1 MLRKKLAVLAIAS
14 TIVLSLAPNAS
25 VLADSKVETKQAE
38 VDKFQSQF
46 KKLSSEVKKI
56 DAQIKTTKNNID
68 AKKAEI
74 TETEKLINDKKAR
87 ITYLQDRIEKRNE
100 VLEQRLVAMQKQPKV
115 NLVTDVLFNSDGIVD
130 FFNRVNSISTLF
142 NADENIIK
150 EQQSEQDE
158 VKKEK
163 QLVDEKKATLV
174 AAKEDLVAQQSDLSK
189 AQAEKQK
196 SLDTAEANLKLA
208 VKELE
213 NAKED
218 ERVQRLEQQSL
229 ELAALSSDDED
240 DSDNSQATNTSS
252 NSSSSDSK
260 SDSSS
265 HSKSDSNSGS
275 NAGPSDDGGSVA
287 TGNGIVDFALQY
299 QGVPYVFGGT
309 SPSGFDCSG
318 FIWYVYS
325 HNGYGISRGNVKTY
339 WSRATKV
346 SSPQPGDLVF
356 LQNTYINGPSHMGIY
371 IGGNKMVH
379 AGSSGISII
388 SLSNS
393 WVRSHFL
400 GYGKF

>member
-1 MLRKKLAVLAIAS
+1 MLRKKLAVLAMAS

-25 VLADSKVETKQAE
+25 VLADSKVEKKQAE

-46 KKLSSEVKKI
+46 KELSNEIEKI
-56 DAQIKTTKNNID
+56 DQQIKTTKQNIE

-74 TETEKLINDKKAR
+74 SETEEIIKDKKAR
-87 ITYLQDRIEKRNE
+87 ITYLQDRIQKRNDL
-100 VLEQRLVAMQKQPKV
+100 LEDRLVAMQKQPKV
-115 NLVTDVLFNSDGIVD
+115 NLVTDVLFNSDSIVD

-142 NADENIIK
+142 EADENIIK
-150 EQQSEQDE
+150 EQKSEQAE
-158 VKKEK
+158 VVKEK
-163 QLVDEKKATLV
+163 QLVDEKKESLV
-174 AAKEDLVAQQSDLSK
+174 TAKEDLVAQQSELSK
-189 AQAEKQK
+189 SQADKQK
-196 SLDTAEANLKLA
+196 SLNTAEANLKLA

-229 ELAALSSDDED
+229 ELAALSSDDDED
-240 DSDNSQATNTSS
+240 DSVSTPATKSSPNTDSKSNS
-252 NSSSSDSK
+252 NSSSNSNSK
-260 SDSSS
+260 PD
-265 HSKSDSNSGS
+265 SGS
-275 NAGPSDDGGSVA
+275 NNDGPAA
-287 TGNGIVDFALQY
+287 TGNSLVDYALQF

-339 WSRATKV
+339 WSNATKI

-379 AGSSGISII
+379 AGSKGISVI

>member
-1 MLRKKLAVLAIAS
+1 MLRKKLAVLAMAS

-25 VLADSKVETKQAE
+25 VLADSKVEKKQAE

-46 KKLSSEVKKI
+46 KELSNEIEKI
-56 DAQIKTTKNNID
+56 DQQIKTTKQNIE

-74 TETEKLINDKKAR
+74 SETEEVIKDKKAR
-87 ITYLQDRIEKRNE
+87 ITYLEDRIQKRNDL
-100 VLEQRLVAMQKQPKV
+100 LEDRLVAMQKQPKV
-115 NLVTDVLFNSDGIVD
+115 NLVTDVLFNSDSIVD

-142 NADENIIK
+142 DADENIIK
-150 EQQSEQDE
+150 EQKSEQAE
-158 VKKEK
+158 VVKEK
-163 QLVDEKKATLV
+163 QLVDQKKESLV
-174 AAKEDLVAQQSDLSK
+174 TAKEDLVAQQSELSK
-189 AQAEKQK
+189 SQAEKQK
-196 SLDTAEANLKLA
+196 SLNTAEANLKLA

-229 ELAALSSDDED
+229 ELAALSSDDEED
-240 DSDNSQATNTSS
+240 DSVSTPATKSSS
-252 NSSSSDSK
+252 NSDSK
-260 SDSSS
+260 SSSNSDSNSKP
-265 HSKSDSNSGS
+265 KSDSN
-275 NAGPSDDGGSVA
+275 DDGPAA
-287 TGNGIVDFALQY
+287 TGNSLVDYALQF

-339 WSRATKV
+339 WSNATKI

-379 AGSSGISII
+379 AGSKGISVI

>member
-1 MLRKKLAVLAIAS
+1 MLRKKLVVLAMAS

-25 VLADSKVETKQAE
+25 VLADSKVEKKQAE

-46 KKLSSEVKKI
+46 KKLSNEIEKI
-56 DAQIKTTKNNID
+56 DQQIKTTKQNIE

-74 TETEKLINDKKAR
+74 SETEEIIKDKKAR
-87 ITYLQDRIEKRNE
+87 ITYLQDRIQKRNDL
-100 VLEQRLVAMQKQPKV
+100 LEDRLVAMQKQPKV
-115 NLVTDVLFNSDGIVD
+115 NLVTDVLFNSDSIVD

-142 NADENIIK
+142 EADENIIK
-150 EQQSEQDE
+150 DQKSEQAE
-158 VKKEK
+158 VVKEK
-163 QLVDEKKATLV
+163 QLVDEKKDSLV
-174 AAKEDLVAQQSDLSK
+174 KAKEDLVAQQSELSK
-189 AQAEKQK
+189 SQADKQK
-196 SLDTAEANLKLA
+196 SLNTAEANLKLA

-229 ELAALSSDDED
+229 ELAALSSDDEED
-240 DSDNSQATNTSS
+240 DSVSTPATKSSSNSDSKSSS
-252 NSSSSDSK
+252 NSSSS
-260 SDSSS
+260 SDTKP
-265 HSKSDSNSGS
+265 KSDSN
-275 NAGPSDDGGSVA
+275 DDGPAA
-287 TGNGIVDFALQY
+287 TGNSLVDYALQF

-339 WSRATKV
+339 WSNATKI

-379 AGSSGISII
+379 AGSKGISVI

>member
-1 MLRKKLAVLAIAS
+1 MLRKKLVVLAMAS

-25 VLADSKVETKQAE
+25 VLADSKVDKKQAE

-46 KKLSSEVKKI
+46 KELSNEVKKI
-56 DAQIKTTKNNID
+56 DAQIKTTKQNIE

-74 TETEKLINDKKAR
+74 SETEEIIKDKKAR
-87 ITYLQDRIEKRNE
+87 ITYLSDRIEKRNDL
-100 VLEQRLVAMQKQPKV
+100 LEDRLVAMQKQPKV
-115 NLVTDVLFNSDGIVD
+115 NLVTDVLFDSDSIVD
-130 FFNRVNSISTLF
+130 FINRVNSISTLF
-142 NADENIIK
+142 EADQNIIK
-150 EQQSEQDE
+150 EQKSEQAE
-158 VKKEK
+158 VEKEK
-163 QLVDEKKATLV
+163 RLVDEKKESLV
-174 AAKEDLVAQQSDLSK
+174 NAKEDLVAQQSELSK
-189 AQAEKQK
+189 SQAEKQK
-196 SLDTAEANLKLA
+196 SLNTAEANLKLA

-229 ELAALSSDDED
+229 ELAALSSDDDED
-240 DSDNSQATNTSS
+240 DSVSTPATKSSS
-252 NSSSSDSK
+252 NSESKSSSNSDSK
-260 SDSSS
+260 PSSN
-265 HSKSDSNSGS
+265 SNSGS
-275 NAGPSDDGGSVA
+275 NSGSNNDGPAA
-287 TGNGIVDFALQY
+287 TGNSIVDYALQY
-299 QGVPYVFGGT
+299 RGVPYVFGGT

-339 WSRATKV
+339 WSNATKI

-379 AGSSGISII
+379 AGSKGISVI

>member
-1 MLRKKLAVLAIAS
+1 MLRKKLAVLAMAS

-25 VLADSKVETKQAE
+25 VLADSKVEKKQAE

-46 KKLSSEVKKI
+46 KELSNEIEKI
-56 DAQIKTTKNNID
+56 DQQIKTTKQNIE

-74 TETEKLINDKKAR
+74 SETEEIIKDKKAR
-87 ITYLQDRIEKRNE
+87 ITYLVDRIQKRNDL
-100 VLEQRLVAMQKQPKV
+100 LEDRLVAMQKQPKV
-115 NLVTDVLFNSDGIVD
+115 NLVTDVLFNSDSIVD

-142 NADENIIK
+142 EADENIIK
-150 EQQSEQDE
+150 EQKSEQAE
-158 VKKEK
+158 VVKEK
-163 QLVDEKKATLV
+163 QLVDQKKESLV
-174 AAKEDLVAQQSDLSK
+174 TAKEDLVAQQSDLSK
-189 AQAEKQK
+189 SQADKQK
-196 SLDTAEANLKLA
+196 SLNTAEANLKLA

-229 ELAALSSDDED
+229 ELAALSSDDEED
-240 DSDNSQATNTSS
+240 DSVSTPAAKSSSNSDSKSSS
-252 NSSSSDSK
+252 NSSSNSDSK
-260 SDSSS
+260 P
-265 HSKSDSNSGS
+265 KSDSN
-275 NAGPSDDGGSVA
+275 NDGPVA
-287 TGNGIVDFALQY
+287 TGSLVDYALQF

-339 WSRATKV
+339 WSNATKI

-379 AGSSGISII
+379 AGSKGISVI

>member
-1 MLRKKLAVLAIAS
+1 MLRKKLAVLAMAS

-25 VLADSKVETKQAE
+25 VLADSKVEKKQAE

-46 KKLSSEVKKI
+46 KELSNEIEKI
-56 DAQIKTTKNNID
+56 DQQIKTTKQNIE

-74 TETEKLINDKKAR
+74 SETEEIIKDKKAR
-87 ITYLQDRIEKRNE
+87 ITYLEDRIQKRNDL
-100 VLEQRLVAMQKQPKV
+100 LEDRLVAMQKQPKV
-115 NLVTDVLFNSDGIVD
+115 NLVTDVLFNSDSIVD

-142 NADENIIK
+142 DADENIIN
-150 EQQSEQDE
+150 EQKSEQAE
-158 VKKEK
+158 VVKEK
-163 QLVDEKKATLV
+163 QLVDQKKESLV
-174 AAKEDLVAQQSDLSK
+174 TAKEDLVAQQSDLSK
-189 AQAEKQK
+189 SQADKQK
-196 SLDTAEANLKLA
+196 SLNTAEANLKLA

-229 ELAALSSDDED
+229 ELAALSSDDEED
-240 DSDNSQATNTSS
+240 DSVSTPAAKSSSNSDSKSSS
-252 NSSSSDSK
+252 NSSSNSNSDSK
-260 SDSSS
+260 P
-265 HSKSDSNSGS
+265 KSDSN
-275 NAGPSDDGGSVA
+275 NDGPVA
-287 TGNGIVDFALQY
+287 TGSLVDYALQF

-339 WSRATKV
+339 WSNATKI

-379 AGSSGISII
+379 AGSKGISVI

>member
-1 MLRKKLAVLAIAS
+1 MLRKKLAVLAMAS

-25 VLADSKVETKQAE
+25 VLADSKVEKKQAE

-46 KKLSSEVKKI
+46 KELSNEIEKI
-56 DAQIKTTKNNID
+56 DQQIKTTKQNIE

-74 TETEKLINDKKAR
+74 SETEEIIKDKKAR
-87 ITYLQDRIEKRNE
+87 ITYLQDRIQKRNDL
-100 VLEQRLVAMQKQPKV
+100 LEDRLVAMQKQPKV
-115 NLVTDVLFNSDGIVD
+115 NLVTDVLFNSDSIVD

-142 NADENIIK
+142 QADENIIK
-150 EQQSEQDE
+150 EQKSEQAE
-158 VKKEK
+158 VVKEK
-163 QLVDEKKATLV
+163 QLVDQKKESLV
-174 AAKEDLVAQQSDLSK
+174 TAKEDLVAQQSELSK
-189 AQAEKQK
+189 SQAEKQK
-196 SLDTAEANLKLA
+196 SLNTAEANLKLA

-229 ELAALSSDDED
+229 ELAALSSDDEEN
-240 DSDNSQATNTSS
+240 DSVSTPATKSSSNSDSKSSS
-252 NSSSSDSK
+252 NSSSNSDSK
-260 SDSSS
+260 P
-265 HSKSDSNSGS
+265 KSDSN
-275 NAGPSDDGGSVA
+275 NDDSAA
-287 TGNGIVDFALQY
+287 TGNSLVDYALQF

-339 WSRATKV
+339 WSNATKI

-356 LQNTYINGPSHMGIY
+356 LQNTYIDGPSHMGIY

-379 AGSSGISII
+379 AGSKGISVI

>member
-1 MLRKKLAVLAIAS
+1 MLRKKLAVLAMAS

-25 VLADSKVETKQAE
+25 VLADSKVEKKQAE

-46 KKLSSEVKKI
+46 KELSNEIEKI
-56 DAQIKTTKNNID
+56 DNQIKTTKQNIE

-74 TETEKLINDKKAR
+74 SETEEIIKDKKTR
-87 ITYLQDRIEKRNE
+87 ITYLQDRIEKRNDL
-100 VLEQRLVAMQKQPKV
+100 LEDRLVAMQKQPKV
-115 NLVTDVLFNSDGIVD
+115 NLVTDVLFNSDSIVD

-142 NADENIIK
+142 EADENIIK
-150 EQQSEQDE
+150 EQKSEQAE
-158 VKKEK
+158 VVKEK
-163 QLVDEKKATLV
+163 RLVDEKKQSLV
-174 AAKEDLVAQQSDLSK
+174 TAKEDLVAQQSELSK
-189 AQAEKQK
+189 SQADKQK
-196 SLDTAEANLKLA
+196 SLNTAEANLKLA

-229 ELAALSSDDED
+229 ELAALSSDDDED
-240 DSDNSQATNTSS
+240 DSVSTPAAKSSSNSDSKSSS
-252 NSSSSDSK
+252 NSSSHSNSK
-260 SDSSS
+260 P
-265 HSKSDSNSGS
+265 NSGS
-275 NAGPSDDGGSVA
+275 NNDGPAA
-287 TGNGIVDFALQY
+287 TGNSIVDYALQY

-339 WSRATKV
+339 WSNATKI

-379 AGSSGISII
+379 AGSKGISVI

>member
-1 MLRKKLAVLAIAS
+1 MLRKKLAVLAMAS

-25 VLADSKVETKQAE
+25 VLADSKVEKKQAE

-46 KKLSSEVKKI
+46 KELSNEIEKI
-56 DAQIKTTKNNID
+56 DQQIKTTKQNIE

-74 TETEKLINDKKAR
+74 SETEEIIKDKKAR
-87 ITYLQDRIEKRNE
+87 ITYLQDRIQKRNDL
-100 VLEQRLVAMQKQPKV
+100 LEDRLVAMQKQPKV
-115 NLVTDVLFNSDGIVD
+115 NLVTDVLFNSDSIVD

-142 NADENIIK
+142 DADENIIK
-150 EQQSEQDE
+150 EQKSEQAE
-158 VKKEK
+158 VLKEK
-163 QLVDEKKATLV
+163 QLVDEKKESLV
-174 AAKEDLVAQQSDLSK
+174 TAKEDLVAQQSELSK
-189 AQAEKQK
+189 SQADKQK
-196 SLDTAEANLKLA
+196 SLNTAEANLKLA

-229 ELAALSSDDED
+229 ELAALSSDDDED
-240 DSDNSQATNTSS
+240 DSVSTPTTKSSSNTDSKSNS
-252 NSSSSDSK
+252 NSSSN
-260 SDSSS
+260 
-265 HSKSDSNSGS
+265 SNTKPDSGS
-275 NAGPSDDGGSVA
+275 NNDGPAA
-287 TGNGIVDFALQY
+287 TGNSLVDYALQF

-339 WSRATKV
+339 WSNATKI

-379 AGSSGISII
+379 AGSKGISVI

>member
-1 MLRKKLAVLAIAS
+1 MLRKKLAVLAMAS

-25 VLADSKVETKQAE
+25 VLADSKVEKKQAE

-46 KKLSSEVKKI
+46 KELSNEIEKI
-56 DAQIKTTKNNID
+56 DQQIKTTKNNIE

-74 TETEKLINDKKAR
+74 SETEEIIKDKKAR
-87 ITYLQDRIEKRNE
+87 ITYLQDRIQKRNDL
-100 VLEQRLVAMQKQPKV
+100 LEDRLVAMQKQPKV
-115 NLVTDVLFNSDGIVD
+115 NLVTDVLFNSDSIVD

-142 NADENIIK
+142 EADENIIK
-150 EQQSEQDE
+150 EQKSEQAE
-158 VKKEK
+158 VVKEK
-163 QLVDEKKATLV
+163 QLVDEKKETLV
-174 AAKEDLVAQQSDLSK
+174 TAKEDLVAQQSELSK
-189 AQAEKQK
+189 SQAEKQK
-196 SLDTAEANLKLA
+196 SLNTAEANLKLA

-229 ELAALSSDDED
+229 ELAALSSDDEED
-240 DSDNSQATNTSS
+240 DSVSTPVTKSSS
-252 NSSSSDSK
+252 NSDSNSNSNSSSDSK
-260 SDSSS
+260 P
-265 HSKSDSNSGS
+265 KSDSN
-275 NAGPSDDGGSVA
+275 DDGPAA
-287 TGNGIVDFALQY
+287 TGNSLVDYALQF

-339 WSRATKV
+339 WSNATKI

-379 AGSSGISII
+379 AGSKGISVI

>member
-1 MLRKKLAVLAIAS
+1 MLRKKLAALAVAS

-25 VLADSKVETKQAE
+25 VLADSKVEKKQAE

-46 KKLSSEVKKI
+46 KELSSQVEKLDK
-56 DAQIKTTKNNID
+56 QIKTTKNNIE

-74 TETEKLINDKKAR
+74 AETEEIIKDKKAR
-87 ITYLQDRIEKRNE
+87 ITYLQGRIEKRNQL
-100 VLEQRLVAMQKQPKV
+100 LEDRLVAMQKQPKV
-115 NLVTDVLFNSDGIVD
+115 NLVTDVLFNSDSIVD

-142 NADENIIK
+142 EADENIIK
-150 EQQSEQDE
+150 EQKSEQAE
-158 VKKEK
+158 VEKEK
-163 QLVDEKKATLV
+163 QLVDQKKESLV
-174 AAKEDLVAQQSDLSK
+174 TAKEDLVAQQSELSK
-189 AQAEKQK
+189 SQAEKQK

-218 ERVQRLEQQSL
+218 ERVKRLEQQSL
-229 ELAALSSDDED
+229 ELAALSSDDEED
-240 DSDNSQATNTSS
+240 DSSDNSTAAKSTS
-252 NSSSSDSK
+252 NSSSRSNSD
-260 SDSSS
+260 
-265 HSKSDSNSGS
+265 SKSDSNSGS
-275 NAGPSDDGGSVA
+275 NPGSNNDGPAA
-287 TGNGIVDFALQY
+287 TGNSIVDFAMKY

-339 WSRATKV
+339 WSRATKI

-379 AGSSGISII
+379 AGSKGIGVI

>member
-1 MLRKKLAVLAIAS
+1 MLRKKLAVLAMAS

-46 KKLSSEVKKI
+46 KELSNEIEKI
-56 DAQIKTTKNNID
+56 DQQIKTTKQNIE

-74 TETEKLINDKKAR
+74 SETEEIIKDKNAR
-87 ITYLQDRIEKRNE
+87 ITYLQDRIQKRNDL
-100 VLEQRLVAMQKQPKV
+100 LEDRLVAMQKQPKV
-115 NLVTDVLFNSDGIVD
+115 NLVTDVLFNSDSIVD

-142 NADENIIK
+142 EADENIIK
-150 EQQSEQDE
+150 EQKSEQAE
-158 VKKEK
+158 VLKEK
-163 QLVDEKKATLV
+163 QLVDEKKASLV
-174 AAKEDLVAQQSDLSK
+174 TAKEDLVSQQSELSK
-189 AQAEKQK
+189 SQAEKQK
-196 SLDTAEANLKLA
+196 SLNTAEANLKLA

-229 ELAALSSDDED
+229 ELAALSSDDGED
-240 DSDNSQATNTSS
+240 DSVSSTPAAKSSS
-252 NSSSSDSK
+252 NSDSK
-260 SDSSS
+260 SDSNSS
-265 HSKSDSNSGS
+265 SDSNSNSKPDSGS
-275 NAGPSDDGGSVA
+275 NNDGPVA
-287 TGNGIVDFALQY
+287 TGGLVDYALQF

-339 WSRATKV
+339 WSNATKI

-379 AGSSGISII
+379 AGSKGISVI

>member
-1 MLRKKLAVLAIAS
+1 MLRKKLAVLAMAS

-25 VLADSKVETKQAE
+25 VLADSKVEKKQAE

-46 KKLSSEVKKI
+46 KELSNEIEKI
-56 DAQIKTTKNNID
+56 DQQIKTTKQNIE

-74 TETEKLINDKKAR
+74 SETEEIIKDKKAR
-87 ITYLQDRIEKRNE
+87 ITYLEVRIQKRNDL
-100 VLEQRLVAMQKQPKV
+100 LEDRLVAMQKQPKV
-115 NLVTDVLFNSDGIVD
+115 NLVTDVLFNSDSIVD

-142 NADENIIK
+142 DADENIIK
-150 EQQSEQDE
+150 EQKSEQAE
-158 VKKEK
+158 VLKEK
-163 QLVDEKKATLV
+163 QLVDEKKESLV
-174 AAKEDLVAQQSDLSK
+174 KAKEDLVAQQSELSK
-189 AQAEKQK
+189 SQAEKQK
-196 SLDTAEANLKLA
+196 SLNTAEANLKLA

-229 ELAALSSDDED
+229 ELAALSSDDDED
-240 DSDNSQATNTSS
+240 DSVSTPATKSSSNSDSKSSS
-252 NSSSSDSK
+252 NSSSK
-260 SDSSS
+260 P
-265 HSKSDSNSGS
+265 KSDSN
-275 NAGPSDDGGSVA
+275 NDGPAA
-287 TGNGIVDFALQY
+287 TGNSLVDYALQF

-339 WSRATKV
+339 WSNATKI

-379 AGSSGISII
+379 AGSKGISVI

>member
-1 MLRKKLAVLAIAS
+1 MLRKKLAVLAMAS

-25 VLADSKVETKQAE
+25 VLADSKVEKKQAE

-46 KKLSSEVKKI
+46 KELSNEIAKI
-56 DAQIKTTKNNID
+56 DNQIKTTKQNIE

-74 TETEKLINDKKAR
+74 SETEEVIKDKNAR
-87 ITYLQDRIEKRNE
+87 ITYLQDRIQKRNDL
-100 VLEQRLVAMQKQPKV
+100 LEDRLVAMQKQPKV
-115 NLVTDVLFNSDGIVD
+115 NLVTDVLFDSDSIVD

-142 NADENIIK
+142 EADQNIIK
-150 EQQSEQDE
+150 EQKSEQAE
-158 VKKEK
+158 VEKEK
-163 QLVDEKKATLV
+163 RLVDEKKQSLV
-174 AAKEDLVAQQSDLSK
+174 KAKEDLVAQQSELSK
-189 AQAEKQK
+189 SQAEKQK
-196 SLDTAEANLKLA
+196 SLNTAEANLKLA

-218 ERVQRLEQQSL
+218 ERVQRLQRIEQQSL

-240 DSDNSQATNTSS
+240 DSVSTTATKSSSNSDSKPSTKSTSTKPDSKPTTSS
-252 NSSSSDSK
+252 NND
-260 SDSSS
+260 
-265 HSKSDSNSGS
+265 
-275 NAGPSDDGGSVA
+275 GPAA
-287 TGNGIVDFALQY
+287 TGNSIVDYALKY

-339 WSRATKV
+339 WSNATRI

-379 AGSSGISII
+379 AGSKGISVI

>member
-1 MLRKKLAVLAIAS
+1 MLRKKLAVLAMAS

-25 VLADSKVETKQAE
+25 VLADSKVEKKQAE

-46 KKLSSEVKKI
+46 KELSNEIEKI
-56 DAQIKTTKNNID
+56 DIQIKTTKQNIE

-74 TETEKLINDKKAR
+74 SETEEIIKDKKAR
-87 ITYLQDRIEKRNE
+87 ITYLQDRIQKRNDL
-100 VLEQRLVAMQKQPKV
+100 LEDRLVAMQKQPKV
-115 NLVTDVLFNSDGIVD
+115 NLVTDVLFNSDSIVD

-142 NADENIIK
+142 EADQNIIK
-150 EQQSEQDE
+150 EQKSEQAE
-158 VKKEK
+158 VVKEK
-163 QLVDEKKATLV
+163 QLVDEKKESLIT
-174 AAKEDLVAQQSDLSK
+174 AKEDLVAQQSELSK
-189 AQAEKQK
+189 SQADKQK
-196 SLDTAEANLKLA
+196 SLNTAEANLKLA

-229 ELAALSSDDED
+229 ELAALSSDDDED
-240 DSDNSQATNTSS
+240 DSVSTPATKSSSNSDSKPSS
-252 NSSSSDSK
+252 NSSSHSNSK
-260 SDSSS
+260 PN
-265 HSKSDSNSGS
+265 SDSN
-275 NAGPSDDGGSVA
+275 NDGPAA
-287 TGNGIVDFALQY
+287 TGNSIVDYALQY

-339 WSRATKV
+339 WSNATKV

-379 AGSSGISII
+379 AGSKGIGVI

>member
-1 MLRKKLAVLAIAS
+1 MLRKKLAVLAMAS

-25 VLADSKVETKQAE
+25 VLADSKVDKKQAE

-46 KKLSSEVKKI
+46 KELSNEVKKI
-56 DAQIKTTKNNID
+56 DAQIKTTKQNIE

-74 TETEKLINDKKAR
+74 SETEEIIKDKNAR
-87 ITYLQDRIEKRNE
+87 ITYLSGRIEKRNE
-100 VLEQRLVAMQKQPKV
+100 LLEDRLVAMQKQPKV
-115 NLVTDVLFNSDGIVD
+115 NLVTDVLFNSDSIVD

-142 NADENIIK
+142 EADENIIK
-150 EQQSEQDE
+150 EQKSEQAE
-158 VKKEK
+158 VVKEK
-163 QLVDEKKATLV
+163 RLVDEKKESLV
-174 AAKEDLVAQQSDLSK
+174 KAKEDLVAQQSELSK
-189 AQAEKQK
+189 SQAEKQK
-196 SLDTAEANLKLA
+196 SLNTAEANLKLA

-229 ELAALSSDDED
+229 ELAALSSDDDED
-240 DSDNSQATNTSS
+240 DSVSTPATKSSS
-252 NSSSSDSK
+252 NSDSK
-260 SDSSS
+260 SSSNS
-265 HSKSDSNSGS
+265 DSKSNSNSGS
-275 NAGPSDDGGSVA
+275 NSGSNNDGPAA
-287 TGNGIVDFALQY
+287 TGNSIVDYALQY

-339 WSRATKV
+339 WSNATKI

-356 LQNTYINGPSHMGIY
+356 LKNTYINGPSHMGIY

-379 AGSSGISII
+379 AGSKGISVI

>member
-1 MLRKKLAVLAIAS
+1 MLRKKLAVLAMAS

-25 VLADSKVETKQAE
+25 VLADSKVEKKQAE

-46 KKLSSEVKKI
+46 KELSNEIEKI
-56 DAQIKTTKNNID
+56 DQQIKTTKNNIE

-74 TETEKLINDKKAR
+74 SETEEIIKDKKAR
-87 ITYLQDRIEKRNE
+87 ITYLQDRIQKRNDL
-100 VLEQRLVAMQKQPKV
+100 LEDRLVAMQKQPKV
-115 NLVTDVLFNSDGIVD
+115 NLVTDVLFNSDSIVD

-142 NADENIIK
+142 EADENIIK
-150 EQQSEQDE
+150 EQKSEQAE
-158 VKKEK
+158 VVKEK
-163 QLVDEKKATLV
+163 QLVDEKKETLV
-174 AAKEDLVAQQSDLSK
+174 TAKEDLVAQQSELSK
-189 AQAEKQK
+189 SQAEKQK
-196 SLDTAEANLKLA
+196 SLNTAEANLKLA

-229 ELAALSSDDED
+229 ELAALSSDDEED
-240 DSDNSQATNTSS
+240 DSVSTPVTKSSS
-252 NSSSSDSK
+252 NSDSNSNSNSSSDSK
-260 SDSSS
+260 P
-265 HSKSDSNSGS
+265 KSDSN
-275 NAGPSDDGGSVA
+275 DDGPAA
-287 TGNGIVDFALQY
+287 TGNSLVDYALQF

-339 WSRATKV
+339 WSNATKI

-379 AGSSGISII
+379 AGSKGTDRKS
-388 SLSNS
+388 
-393 WVRSHFL
+393 VV
-400 GYGKF
+400 

>member
-1 MLRKKLAVLAIAS
+1 MLRKKLAVLAMAS

-25 VLADSKVETKQAE
+25 VLADSKVEKKQAE

-46 KKLSSEVKKI
+46 KELSNEIEKI
-56 DAQIKTTKNNID
+56 DQQIKTTKQNIE

-74 TETEKLINDKKAR
+74 SETEEIIKDKKAR
-87 ITYLQDRIEKRNE
+87 ITYLEDRIQKRNDL
-100 VLEQRLVAMQKQPKV
+100 LEDRLVAMQKQPKV
-115 NLVTDVLFNSDGIVD
+115 NLVTDVLFNSDSIVD

-142 NADENIIK
+142 QADENIIK
-150 EQQSEQDE
+150 EQKSEQAE
-158 VKKEK
+158 VVKEK
-163 QLVDEKKATLV
+163 QLVDQKKESLIT
-174 AAKEDLVAQQSDLSK
+174 AKEDLVAQQSDLSK
-189 AQAEKQK
+189 SQAEKQK
-196 SLDTAEANLKLA
+196 SLNTAEANLKLA

-229 ELAALSSDDED
+229 ELAALSSDDEED
-240 DSDNSQATNTSS
+240 DSVSTPAAKTSSNSDSKSSS
-252 NSSSSDSK
+252 NSSSNSDSNSDSK
-260 SDSSS
+260 P
-265 HSKSDSNSGS
+265 KSDSN
-275 NAGPSDDGGSVA
+275 DDGPVA
-287 TGNGIVDFALQY
+287 TGSLVDYALQF

-339 WSRATKV
+339 WSNATKI

-379 AGSSGISII
+379 AGSKGISVI

>member
-1 MLRKKLAVLAIAS
+1 MLRKKLAVLAMAS

-25 VLADSKVETKQAE
+25 VLADSKVEKKQAE

-46 KKLSSEVKKI
+46 KELSNEIEKI
-56 DAQIKTTKNNID
+56 DQQIKTTRQNIE

-74 TETEKLINDKKAR
+74 SETEEIIKDKKAR
-87 ITYLQDRIEKRNE
+87 ITYLEDRIQKRNDL
-100 VLEQRLVAMQKQPKV
+100 LEDRLVAMQKQPKV
-115 NLVTDVLFNSDGIVD
+115 NLVTDVLFNSDSIVD

-142 NADENIIK
+142 DADENIIK
-150 EQQSEQDE
+150 EQKSEQAE
-158 VKKEK
+158 VLKEK
-163 QLVDEKKATLV
+163 QLVDEKKESLV
-174 AAKEDLVAQQSDLSK
+174 KAKEDLVAQQSDLSK
-189 AQAEKQK
+189 SQAEKQK
-196 SLDTAEANLKLA
+196 SLNTAEANLKLA

-229 ELAALSSDDED
+229 ELAALSSDADED
-240 DSDNSQATNTSS
+240 DSVSTPATKSSSNSDSKSSS
-252 NSSSSDSK
+252 NSSSSSN
-260 SDSSS
+260 SNP
-265 HSKSDSNSGS
+265 KSDSN
-275 NAGPSDDGGSVA
+275 NDGPAA
-287 TGNGIVDFALQY
+287 TGNSLVDYALQF

-339 WSRATKV
+339 WSNATKI

-379 AGSSGISII
+379 AGSKGISVI